1 MKYKTWSSFDKI
13 FIKDVIKLEK
23 KKDTDFCMR
32 ENPADR
38 KNRICHCSEASVIP
52 AVTLRR
58 TETDMKGQRNETRSP
73 KTVNTTKLNQEL
85 LSFST
90 RRDPPPTHK
99 GEQNLRFR

>member
-1 MKYKTWSSFDKI
+1 
-13 FIKDVIKLEK
+13 
-23 KKDTDFCMR
+23 MR

-38 KNRICHCSEASVIP
+38 KNRICHRSEASVIP
-52 AVTLRR
+52 AVTLRG

-73 KTVNTTKLNQEL
+73 KTVNTTKLKQEL

-90 RRDPPPTHK
+90 LEEIHPPNK